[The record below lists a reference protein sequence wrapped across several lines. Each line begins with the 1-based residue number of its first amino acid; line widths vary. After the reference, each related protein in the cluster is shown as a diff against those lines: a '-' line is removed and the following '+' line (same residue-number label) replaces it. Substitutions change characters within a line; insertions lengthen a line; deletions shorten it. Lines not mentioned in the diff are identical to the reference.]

1 MANVNEL
8 YKSAAT
14 GALVQVVE
22 AGEGALAG
30 DLELVKEN
38 TTDAATEKHVPVVQE
53 IEGGYLVMVGS
64 VEHPMTEAHYIEWIE
79 LVTEKEVLRRYLTPN
94 DKPMAEFKTDEKALY
109 AREHCN
115 VHGIWKS

>member
-38 TTDAATEKHVPVVQE
+38 TTDAATEDRKSVV
-53 IEGGYLVMVGS
+53 
-64 VEHPMTEAHYIEWIE
+64 
-79 LVTEKEVLRRYLTPN
+79 
-94 DKPMAEFKTDEKALY
+94 
-109 AREHCN
+109 
-115 VHGIWKS
+115 